1 MEVLE
6 GGRHSPSQEDR
17 TILKRMLKRM
27 TLDRF
32 VQPMW
37 EWVHTSPGHA
47 NEKLAALES
56 EIEQE
61 AEALGGKP

>member
-17 TILKRMLKRM
+17 TILKRM

-37 EWVHTSPGHA
+37 EWVHTFPGHT